1 MDKLIASFEKYSIYL
16 LSQNGLLALSKFVI
30 NENYE
35 RHKINNKRSND
46 YYAEIMN
53 IYNEEYQM
61 FSKSII
67 FVAKNNR
74 NEIIGSIRLFK
85 WNGEYDL
92 PIIKM
97 FGINNLNEISPE
109 NSNEHIWHIGRFAID
124 SNIGKSAVILLI
136 RLMMYAVLPIY
147 KNKKGIMFA
156 ECDKKLFRTVN
167 LMGIKATALSDGM
180 EYLGSTTFPMYT
192 IRDGLEEF
200 ISKNKELAISVNKI
214 YDSLIYKHI

>member
-97 FGINNLNEISPE
+97 FGIS
-109 NSNEHIWHIGRFAID
+109 WY
-124 SNIGKSAVILLI
+124 V
-136 RLMMYAVLPIY
+136 MVL
-147 KNKKGIMFA
+147 
-156 ECDKKLFRTVN
+156 V
-167 LMGIKATALSDGM
+167 
-180 EYLGSTTFPMYT
+180 
-192 IRDGLEEF
+192 
-200 ISKNKELAISVNKI
+200 
-214 YDSLIYKHI
+214 